1 MVDINNN
8 AEVQAMSESCQIL
21 CDTLDHIEKFVIPG
35 ESVLNLDSIAED
47 YILSKGGIPAFKG
60 YNNFPSTL
68 CISIDDEVV
77 HGIPQNIFLEEGQI
91 VSIDC
96 GVLKNDYYSD
106 SARTFPVGKIS
117 TEKQKLL
124 EVTKKALEI
133 GIEKAVPGN
142 KVFDISDS
150 IQKFVES
157 NGFSVVRELVG
168 HGIGKQL
175 HLEPQIP
182 NFSVPRTFSLDTVL
196 VEGMCLAIEP
206 MVNLGKKDIYT
217 MEDGW
222 TVKTKDG
229 SPSAHFEHSVLITN
243 FQPRILTKN

>member
-21 CDTLDHIEKFVIPG
+21 CDTLNHIEKFVIPG

-68 CISIDDEVV
+68 FISIDDEVV

-117 TEKQKLL
+117 NEKQKLL

-133 GIEKAVPGN
+133 GIEKAIPGN
-142 KVFDISDS
+142 KVYDISDS

-182 NFSVPRTFSLDTVL
+182 NFSVPRTLSLDTVL

>member
-117 TEKQKLL
+117 NEKQKLL

>member
-8 AEVQAMSESCQIL
+8 SEVQAMTESCQIL
-21 CDTLDHIEKFVIPG
+21 CDTLNHIEKYVIPG
-35 ESVLNLDSIAED
+35 ESVLKLDSIAED

-60 YNNFPSTL
+60 YNGYPSTL

-96 GVLKNDYYSD
+96 GVLKNNYYSD

-117 TEKQKLL
+117 DEKQKLI
-124 EVTKKALEI
+124 EVTQRALEI
-133 GIEKAVPGN
+133 GIEKAIPGN

-182 NFSVPRTFSLDTVL
+182 NFSVPKTFSLDTLL

-217 MEDGW
+217 LEDGW
-222 TVKTKDG
+222 TIKTKDG
-229 SPSAHFEHSVLITN
+229 SPSAHFEHSVLITK

>member
-8 AEVQAMSESCQIL
+8 SEVQAMTESCQIL
-21 CDTLDHIEKFVIPG
+21 CDTLNHIEKYVIPG
-35 ESVLNLDSIAED
+35 ESVLKLDSIAED

-60 YNNFPSTL
+60 YNGYPSTL

-96 GVLKNDYYSD
+96 GVLKNNYYSD

-117 TEKQKLL
+117 EEKQKLI
-124 EVTKKALEI
+124 EVTQRALEI
-133 GIEKAVPGN
+133 GIEKAIPGN

-182 NFSVPRTFSLDTVL
+182 NFSVPKTFSLDTLL

-217 MEDGW
+217 LEDGW
-222 TVKTKDG
+222 TIKTKDG
-229 SPSAHFEHSVLITN
+229 SPSAHFEHSVLITK

>member
-8 AEVQAMSESCQIL
+8 SEVQAMTESCQIL
-21 CDTLDHIEKFVIPG
+21 CDTLNHIEKYVIPG
-35 ESVLNLDSIAED
+35 ESVLKLDSIAED

-60 YNNFPSTL
+60 YNGYPSTL

-96 GVLKNDYYSD
+96 GVLKNNYYSD

-117 TEKQKLL
+117 DEKQKLI
-124 EVTKKALEI
+124 EVTQRALEI
-133 GIEKAVPGN
+133 GIEKAIPGN

-182 NFSVPRTFSLDTVL
+182 NFSVPKTFGLDTLL

-217 MEDGW
+217 LEDGW
-222 TVKTKDG
+222 TIKTKDG
-229 SPSAHFEHSVLITN
+229 SPSAHFEHSVLITK

>member
-117 TEKQKLL
+117 NEKQKLL

-133 GIEKAVPGN
+133 GIEKAIPGN

-168 HGIGKQL
+168 HGIGKKL

-229 SPSAHFEHSVLITN
+229 SPSADFEHSVLITN

>member
-117 TEKQKLL
+117 NEKQKLL

-133 GIEKAVPGN
+133 GIEKAIPGN

-217 MEDGW
+217 MKDGW

>member
-21 CDTLDHIEKFVIPG
+21 CDTLNHIEKFVIPG

-117 TEKQKLL
+117 NEKQKLL

-133 GIEKAVPGN
+133 GIEKAIPGN

>member
-8 AEVQAMSESCQIL
+8 AEVEAMSESCQIL

-117 TEKQKLL
+117 NEKQKLL
-124 EVTKKALEI
+124 EVTKRALEI
-133 GIEKAVPGN
+133 GIEKAIPGN

>member
-1 MVDINNN
+1 
-8 AEVQAMSESCQIL
+8 VQAMSESCQIL

-117 TEKQKLL
+117 NEKQKLL

-133 GIEKAVPGN
+133 GIEKAIPGN

>member
-21 CDTLDHIEKFVIPG
+21 CDTLNHIEKFVIPG

-117 TEKQKLL
+117 NEKQKLL

-133 GIEKAVPGN
+133 GIEKAIPGN
-142 KVFDISDS
+142 KVYDISDS

>member
-117 TEKQKLL
+117 NEKQKLL
-124 EVTKKALEI
+124 ELTKKALEI
-133 GIEKAVPGN
+133 GIEKAIPGN

-229 SPSAHFEHSVLITN
+229 SPSADFEHSVLITN

>member
-117 TEKQKLL
+117 NEKQKLL

-182 NFSVPRTFSLDTVL
+182 NFSVPRTLSLDTVL

>member
-96 GVLKNDYYSD
+96 
-106 SARTFPVGKIS
+106 
-117 TEKQKLL
+117 
-124 EVTKKALEI
+124 
-133 GIEKAVPGN
+133 
-142 KVFDISDS
+142 VF
-150 IQKFVES
+150 
-157 NGFSVVRELVG
+157 
-168 HGIGKQL
+168 
-175 HLEPQIP
+175 
-182 NFSVPRTFSLDTVL
+182 
-196 VEGMCLAIEP
+196 
-206 MVNLGKKDIYT
+206 
-217 MEDGW
+217 
-222 TVKTKDG
+222 
-229 SPSAHFEHSVLITN
+229 
-243 FQPRILTKN
+243 

>member
-1 MVDINNN
+1 LL
-8 AEVQAMSESCQIL
+8 AL
-21 CDTLDHIEKFVIPG
+21 
-35 ESVLNLDSIAED
+35 IAC
-47 YILSKGGIPAFKG
+47 F
-60 YNNFPSTL
+60 
-68 CISIDDEVV
+68 
-77 HGIPQNIFLEEGQI
+77 
-91 VSIDC
+91 
-96 GVLKNDYYSD
+96 KNDYYSD

-117 TEKQKLL
+117 NEKQKLL

-133 GIEKAVPGN
+133 GIEKAIPGN